1 MTVVPAKMIIVEK
14 EPRFRVRRAPA
25 VGPPSSDLRM
35 KTKISNQQSY
45 PPIVGTGKDQG
56 KMSLTLLGPASGTPK
71 RKSPRKSGANAS

>member
-35 KTKISNQQSY
+35 KKIQNSNQQSY
-45 PPIVGTGKDQG
+45 LSWGQVRMIKVK
-56 KMSLTLLGPASGTPK
+56 
-71 RKSPRKSGANAS
+71 